1 MSSKKEAQLPQSGKD
16 FFSLFI
22 REDNYLLDWFRYC
35 EDTPLS
41 SLIGFSP
48 YCDDSNRMPDNFR
61 IRGRYHHN
69 TPREVCILS
78 NSFASTYTYF
88 TQKHLIYRKLHII

>member
-16 FFSLFI
+16 FFSFYYI

-48 YCDDSNRMPDNFR
+48 
-61 IRGRYHHN
+61 
-69 TPREVCILS
+69 L
-78 NSFASTYTYF
+78 
-88 TQKHLIYRKLHII
+88 L